1 MSKRKKQK
9 CPHPS
14 CVGGFVYETV
24 EVAATRDER
33 HAGIDKRNVTHRY
46 LCPICGGLAQVRRK
60 R

>member
-14 CVGGFVYETV
+14 CVGGFVY
-24 EVAATRDER
+24 ER